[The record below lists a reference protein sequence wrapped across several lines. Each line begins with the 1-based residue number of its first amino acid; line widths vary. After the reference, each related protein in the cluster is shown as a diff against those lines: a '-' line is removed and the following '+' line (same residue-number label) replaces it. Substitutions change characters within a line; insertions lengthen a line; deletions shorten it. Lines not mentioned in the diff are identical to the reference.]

1 MADNGSKTNSTPT
14 HFKRILIARGGA
26 IGDFILTL
34 PVFQALKASFPQVTL
49 GCLSPA
55 GRGQIAQMAGL
66 ADEIRNVDDR
76 CWASFFV
83 KDSQLDGVACNWLSS
98 FDCIISYLHDP
109 SETWKTNVVRV
120 SDAFYLGGCHH
131 PGEMSD
137 VPASISL
144 LKALQPIG
152 IFHAD
157 PVPRIIHSNT
167 VLKSETIAC
176 HPGSGSESKNWPEE
190 YWCQLIALLL
200 KQGSMDLMIVGGE
213 SEAKRVRR
221 LGSKFPNA
229 RLRLLLNEPLTSVAR
244 ELTRCKI
251 FVGHDSGITHLAAAL
266 GVRCVVIWAQTNE
279 KVWRPPG
286 EIVHIL
292 KPNNNTTPIEPRAV
306 FQIIKNLCL
315 SIDKT

>member
-1 MADNGSKTNSTPT
+1 MRTNSAPNPP
-14 HFKRILIARGGA
+14 KRILIVRGGG

-34 PVFQALKASFPQVTL
+34 PVFQALKASFPHATL

-55 GRGQIAQMAGL
+55 GRGEIAQMAGL

-83 KDSQLDGVACNWLSS
+83 RDGQLDGVACKWLSS

-109 SETWKTNVVRV
+109 SETWKTNVVQV

-157 PVPRIIHSNT
+157 PVPRIIYSDA
-167 VLKSETIAC
+167 VLKSGTIAV

-200 KQGSMDLMIVGGE
+200 EQGNMDLIITGGE
-213 SEAKRVRR
+213 AETKRVRR
-221 LGSKFPNA
+221 LGSKFPNP
-229 RLRLLLNEPLTSVAR
+229 RIRLLLNKPLASVAR
-244 ELTRCKI
+244 ELSGCKI
-251 FVGHDSGITHLAAAL
+251 FIGHDSGITHLAAAL
-266 GVRCVVIWAQTNE
+266 GVRCVIFWAQTNE
-279 KVWRPPG
+279 KVWGPPG
-286 EIVHIL
+286 EMVHIL
-292 KPNNNTTPIEPRAV
+292 KPHNAITPIEPRAV
-306 FQIIKNLCL
+306 FQIVKKLVPVH
-315 SIDKT
+315 